1 MTQDARGE
9 DKDED
14 AIRHCGENRRTD
26 KRRGKER
33 ASDSRRRVG
42 GDRRQLDEGEQGRE
56 PSTEHTFERIAVI
69 RNKRGLHARAAA
81 KFVTEA
87 GKFDAMTTVKR
98 GDMSVS
104 GNSIMGLMML
114 AAGPSCDIEIITS
127 GTDALKALKALCD
140 LVEAKF
146 GED

>member
-1 MTQDARGE
+1 MIHDARGKEVNENPIDNCSE
-9 DKDED
+9 DQS
-14 AIRHCGENRRTD
+14 NRQ
-26 KRRGKER
+26 
-33 ASDSRRRVG
+33 S
-42 GDRRQLDEGEQGRE
+42 
-56 PSTEHTFERIAVI
+56 STAQTFERIAVI

-87 GKFDAMTTVKR
+87 GKFDASITVRR
-98 GDMSVS
+98 GDMNVS

-127 GTDALKALKALCD
+127 GTDALNALKALCD